1 MKIEVFGPG
10 CARCEQTHTL
20 VRNVLARLNVT
31 ADLEYITDIRTMAGR
46 GILITPAVAIDGT
59 MVSSGH
65 VPKEAK
71 IEEWIRERLPEQ
83 P

>member
-20 VRNVLARLNVT
+20 VLNVLARLDV
-31 ADLEYITDIRTMAGR
+31 AAEVSYVTDIRTMATR

-59 MVSSGH
+59 MLSAGH

-71 IEEWIRERLPEQ
+71 IEEWIRERVPEQ

>member
-20 VRNVLARLNVT
+20 ILNVLARLDV
-31 ADLEYITDIRTMAGR
+31 AAEVEYITDIRSMATR

-59 MVSSGH
+59 MVASGH
-65 VPKEAK
+65 VPKEAVV
-71 IEEWIRERLPEQ
+71 EQWIRERMAV
-83 P
+83 